1 MLLEFERLRDHF
13 DSPVL
18 DLSMLSSFEAKE
30 KVAGVFGVDTEV
42 VHGALRIGFRVGG

>member
-1 MLLEFERLRDHF
+1 MFLEFERLGDHF

-18 DLSMLSSFEAKE
+18 DLSMLSSFEAQE
-30 KVAGVFGVDTEV
+30 KVAGVFGVNTEV

>member
-18 DLSMLSSFEAKE
+18 DLSMLSSFEAQE
-30 KVAGVFGVDTEV
+30 KVAGVFGVNTKV
-42 VHGALRIGFRVGG
+42 VHGALRICFRVRG